1 MRVGNIHSALG
12 RDSPMPGQLDKRM
25 AFKGTLLVKSL
36 ELTHAFASS
45 QGNLMSLVGGDYN
58 MTFTE
63 VDQALRR
70 DLKLE
75 IQWEISDNDPNG
87 NRDFMFATCGDIT
100 KLDMTVLNF
109 EGVHSLVAAAM
120 PLPHTVPPVPRAGT
134 PGALASSQGPGALAS
149 SQGPQDGGAS
159 KRRENRQ
166 VGAISKSVAQHM
178 PLQLKLCLTSPAGN
192 LSRQW
197 HGHTRAC
204 ALRTRWLR
212 LSVSSRSSSSCKLGC
227 SGNRPTGRYHMW

>member
-1 MRVGNIHSALG
+1 MHSALG

-87 NRDFMFATCGDIT
+87 NRDFMFATGGDLT

-120 PLPHTVPPVPRAGT
+120 PLPHTVPPVPRAGP

-149 SQGPQDGGAS
+149 SRGPCVIAGPPGPHAGRAGCRGTRLDQSHAA
-159 KRRENRQ
+159 RPP
-166 VGAISKSVAQHM
+166 VAVPEMHERCVYWTAARG
-178 PLQLKLCLTSPAGN
+178 LITLVL
-192 LSRQW
+192 
-197 HGHTRAC
+197 RA
-204 ALRTRWLR
+204 
-212 LSVSSRSSSSCKLGC
+212 
-227 SGNRPTGRYHMW
+227 

>member
-1 MRVGNIHSALG
+1 
-12 RDSPMPGQLDKRM
+12 MPGQLDKRM

-87 NRDFMFATCGDIT
+87 NRDFMFATGGDLT

-120 PLPHTVPPVPRAGT
+120 PLPHTVPPVPRAGPPWGPCVIAGP
-134 PGALASSQGPGALAS
+134 PGPHAGRAGCRGRAPSPTA
-149 SQGPQDGGAS
+149 
-159 KRRENRQ
+159 RR
-166 VGAISKSVAQHM
+166 
-178 PLQLKLCLTSPAGN
+178 
-192 LSRQW
+192 
-197 HGHTRAC
+197 
-204 ALRTRWLR
+204 
-212 LSVSSRSSSSCKLGC
+212 C
-227 SGNRPTGRYHMW
+227 SGDREVHGTEEAGEQG

>member
-1 MRVGNIHSALG
+1 MHSALG

-25 AFKGTLLVKSL
+25 TFKGTLLVKSL

-70 DLKLE
+70 DLTLE
-75 IQWEISDNDPNG
+75 IQWEISDSDPNG
-87 NRDFMFATCGDIT
+87 NRDFMFATGGDLT

-120 PLPHTVPPVPRAGT
+120 PLPHTVPPVPRAG
-134 PGALASSQGPGALAS
+134 PPGALAS

-178 PLQLKLCLTSPAGN
+178 PLQLKLCQTSPAGN
-192 LSRQW
+192 VSA
-197 HGHTRAC
+197 GSGTGIPARAPC
-204 ALRTRWLR
+204 GRD
-212 LSVSSRSSSSCKLGC
+212 GC
-227 SGNRPTGRYHMW
+227 G

>member
-1 MRVGNIHSALG
+1 MHSALG

-75 IQWEISDNDPNG
+75 TQWEISDNDPNG
-87 NRDFMFATCGDIT
+87 NRDFMFATGGDLT

-120 PLPHTVPPVPRAGT
+120 PLPHTVPPVPRAGP
-134 PGALASSQGPGALAS
+134 PGALASSQGPW
-149 SQGPQDGGAS
+149 GPCVIVAGPHAGRAGCRGRAPS
-159 KRRENRQ
+159 RPARR
-166 VGAISKSVAQHM
+166 
-178 PLQLKLCLTSPAGN
+178 
-192 LSRQW
+192 
-197 HGHTRAC
+197 
-204 ALRTRWLR
+204 
-212 LSVSSRSSSSCKLGC
+212 C
-227 SGNRPTGRYHMW
+227 SGDREVHDAEEAGEQG

>member
-1 MRVGNIHSALG
+1 MHSALG
-12 RDSPMPGQLDKRM
+12 RDSPMPGQLDKRI
-25 AFKGTLLVKSL
+25 ALKGNLLVKSL

-120 PLPHTVPPVPRAGT
+120 PLPHIVPPVPRAGT

-159 KRRENRQ
+159 KKGEQ
-166 VGAISKSVAQHM
+166 
-178 PLQLKLCLTSPAGN
+178 TSWGN
-192 LSRQW
+192 LEKRRSTHAFTAQALPDVASRKCFSRQW
-197 HGHTRAC
+197 HGHTRTC
-204 ALRTRWLR
+204 ALRTRWLG